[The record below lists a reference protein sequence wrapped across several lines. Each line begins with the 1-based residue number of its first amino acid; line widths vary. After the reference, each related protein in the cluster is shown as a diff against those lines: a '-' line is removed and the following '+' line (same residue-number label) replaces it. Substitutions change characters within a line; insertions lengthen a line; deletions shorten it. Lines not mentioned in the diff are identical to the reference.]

1 MLATHFW
8 MQLQRLSVCLSL
20 CLVGA
25 FIDSVRGK
33 FSPYWKTELLA
44 RNAMNN
50 FHNEGLLG
58 SRSQALI
65 YSRTYIGTP
74 CVLFLCKEIFDLW
87 WYSRTYPMVGKI
99 RMKMVS
105 SLPTHKYV
113 FLLVF
118 GICEH
123 YSYQSVSHYS
133 SYMGRVD
140 WMCTHFVLKR
150 ERKRNV
156 NYYNNYNIFKN
167 QFKDWVIIIN

>member
-65 YSRTYIGTP
+65 YSRTYVGTP
-74 CVLFLCKEIFDLW
+74 CVLFLCKKIFDLW
-87 WYSRTYPMVGKI
+87 WYIRRWIFPLYQLISMFFFDLFSEYLSIIVTNPFRIIVLIRVVLIGCVLTSSWKEKGKEMLI
-99 RMKMVS
+99 
-105 SLPTHKYV
+105 
-113 FLLVF
+113 
-118 GICEH
+118 IIII
-123 YSYQSVSHYS
+123 
-133 SYMGRVD
+133 
-140 WMCTHFVLKR
+140 
-150 ERKRNV
+150 
-156 NYYNNYNIFKN
+156 IFKN
-167 QFKDWVIIIN
+167 QFKDWTIIIN